1 MTVKAYQQSLKE
13 ANLLPKFNVQYK
25 HQCIVGSAPCKA
37 KGIRI
42 PDSEKFSFGMRNP
55 GKFCLWNPEPCALES
70 GIQLKE
76 SLISLKI
83 GIRNPSSTN
92 KRMELQAWNPESMA

>member
-13 ANLLPKFNVQYK
+13 ANLLPKYNIQYK
-25 HQCIVGSAPCKA
+25 HQYNVDQLHVRPREYGF
-37 KGIRI
+37 RI
-42 PDSEKFSFGMRNP
+42 PRNFAFGMRNT

-70 GIQLKE
+70 GIQFKE

-83 GIRNPSSTN
+83 GIRNPSSPN
-92 KRMELQAWNPESMA
+92 KRMELQAWNP